1 MRDVQSKGLDEFVA
15 TQPDGDV
22 FQLSAWRDAV
32 RRAYGHRTVCMR
44 APIGSDGSEVTGG
57 LLPLVTMRH
66 RWFGSVMVSSPFCD
80 SGGVL
85 AQDASL
91 EQSLITQGLEL
102 ASATSLNVLELRQR
116 SPLRCLRYLD
126 ASNEMTRSPWA
137 TTGQYADWWVA
148 IPHPGEKVRMV
159 LDLPSDPHTLFRA
172 FKAKLRSQIQK
183 PIKEGLKVRTG
194 GPELVR
200 DFYQV
205 FVENMRDLGS
215 PVHSKRFVDEVV
227 GQYGAGARVFVVYL
241 KEIPLA
247 ASLTLGF
254 KDMLSNPWAS
264 SLRRFRHLAPN
275 MLLYWSMLEYAC
287 QNGYGAFDF
296 GRSTVGEGTYRFK
309 EQWGARPE
317 PLYWYRFTRGDAKR
331 CSGGRHS
338 GGMRRVVAIWRRL
351 PLSVTRFLGPHI
363 RRHIS
368 L

>member
-1 MRDVQSKGLDEFVA
+1 MLDLQSKGLDEFVA
-15 TQPDGDV
+15 TQPDGEV
-22 FQLSAWRDAV
+22 FQLSPWRDAV

-44 APIGSDGSEVTGG
+44 ATIGSDGSEVTGG
-57 LLPLVTMRH
+57 LLSLVTMRH
-66 RWFGSVMVSSPFCD
+66 RWFGSALVSSPFCD

-91 EQSLITQGLEL
+91 EQSLISRGLEL
-102 ASATSLNVLELRQR
+102 ASTTGLDVLELRQR
-116 SPLRCLRYLD
+116 TPLRCLRHLD
-126 ASNEMTRSPWA
+126 AGNAMTHSPWA
-137 TTGQYADWWVA
+137 ETGQYSEWWVSM
-148 IPHPGEKVRMV
+148 PCPGEKVRMV
-159 LDLPSDPHTLFRA
+159 LDLPSDPPTLLRA

-200 DFYQV
+200 DFYRV

-227 GQYGAGARVFVVYL
+227 AQYGAGARVFVVYL

-264 SLRRFRHLAPN
+264 SLRRYSQFAPN

-317 PLYWYRFTRGDAKR
+317 PLYWYRFTRGDVKGRAV
-331 CSGGRHS
+331 GRHS
-338 GGMRRVVAIWRRL
+338 GGMRRAVAIWKRL
-351 PLSVTRFLGPHI
+351 PLSLTRFLGPRI